1 MPTMPKL
8 ISAIWFAAL
17 AFFMAMLVPAHL
29 PENMEGMSMGYFP
42 HIIAVIGALVGWH
55 FVGPKARDTRSAMI
69 GFGITSSGLIIAWS
83 LLVFAGYEMY
93 RGSLRL
99 RYDGPMD
106 ALVNMFGI
114 IGEYALIIA
123 KPDFVIAAVIGGI
136 VGGWL
141 VGAVGKRW
149 S

>member
-1 MPTMPKL
+1 MPTLPKL
-8 ISAIWFAAL
+8 ISAIWFGAL
-17 AFFMAMLVPAHL
+17 AFFMATLVPAHL
-29 PENMEGMSMGYFP
+29 PENMQGMAMGYFF
-42 HIIAVIGALVGWH
+42 HIIAGIGILVGWR
-55 FVGPKARDTRSAMI
+55 FIGPKARDTRGAMI
-69 GFGITSSGLIIAWS
+69 AFGLTTSVLIIAWS

-93 RGSLRL
+93 RGSIRL

-114 IGEYALIIA
+114 IGDYALIIA
-123 KPDFVIAAVIGGI
+123 QADFITAAAIGGI